1 MYSMT
6 GYGGADQMYD
16 HHRINVNIRS
26 LNSKFADV
34 RIKIPSELA
43 DMEIQLRQSVLETL
57 IRGKVDIQITIE
69 GMNEEDHLCE
79 IDENIFARYYQQ
91 LESLRKSFDLD
102 QQNVISAL
110 INLPG
115 VLRIK
120 EVTAD
125 EGLKKAIFE
134 VFQTAL
140 RELNEHRRSEGEAL
154 KKALDQSV
162 RKITE
167 NHAGVKMLERER
179 MALIRERLQHLL
191 QQEIEPE
198 KIDNGRFEQE
208 LIYYLDKLD
217 IHEEMVRLD
226 QHCAFFLEEMNS
238 AEMSMGKKLNFI
250 AQEIGREINTIGAKA
265 SHAGIQQLV
274 VEMKNELDKIRE
286 QLANIL

>member
-6 GYGGADQMYD
+6 GYGGADRMYD

-34 RIKIPSELA
+34 RLKIPPELA
-43 DMEIQLRQSVLETL
+43 DMEIPLRQSVLETL

-69 GMNEEDHLCE
+69 GMNEEDNLCE
-79 IDENIFARYYQQ
+79 IDEKIFTRYYQQ
-91 LESLRKSFDLD
+91 LEGLRKNLDLD

-110 INLPG
+110 VNLPG

-120 EVTAD
+120 EFTAD

-134 VFQTAL
+134 VFHTAL

-154 KKALDQSV
+154 KKALEQSV

-167 NHAGVKMLERER
+167 NHTGVKALESER
-179 MALIRERLQHLL
+179 MALIRERLQHHL
-191 QQEIEPE
+191 QQEIDPE

-226 QHCAFFLEEMNS
+226 QHCAFFLEEMNG

>member
-1 MYSMT
+1 MT

>member
-125 EGLKKAIFE
+125 EGLKKAIFD